1 MSGYIKYFDDGGKNM
16 SFEIEDKSIYSR
28 YHEIWTKIKKA
39 LNIKFHS
46 RSLYDDKYIK
56 TIAKTCNGIINTLFS
71 DQKNE
76 IITLVLQQYVDKKN
90 YPQAYLEQCKN
101 KIKRRKMVDFIAVRV
116 NLSSDG
122 SDD

>member
-28 YHEIWTKIKKA
+28 YNEIWTKIKKT

-46 RSLYDDKYIK
+46 RSVYDDKDIK

-71 DQKNE
+71 DQRNE
-76 IITLVLQQYVDKKN
+76 IITFVLQQYVDKKTI
-90 YPQAYLEQCKN
+90 LKL
-101 KIKRRKMVDFIAVRV
+101 I
-116 NLSSDG
+116 
-122 SDD
+122 